1 MVSSYLAWRRGAGNR
16 MSDPISDKAENA
28 TVRVDQLVAQAK
40 QKAQRYRAMQQ
51 AVERVSVSAASKD
64 GTATVTV
71 DSAGNV
77 TDLRITDRVREMS
90 GDQVA
95 KAVLSALRTAQAK
108 LPDRLDEVM
117 ADTIG
122 DDPQTRDTIVGSYRA
137 KFPEPEPEPDETP
150 APPTSRIGRLADE
163 PEAAPPPPPRPPRR
177 PAPPDNDDEGF
188 GPVMIRE

>member
-1 MVSSYLAWRRGAGNR
+1 
-16 MSDPISDKAENA
+16 MSDPISDNAENA
-28 TVRVDQLVAQAK
+28 EARVDQLVARAK
-40 QKAQRYRAMQQ
+40 LKAQRYRAMQQ
-51 AVERVSVSAASKD
+51 AVEQVSVSAASKD

-90 GDQVA
+90 GGQVA

-108 LPDRLDEVM
+108 LPDRLGEVM

-122 DDPQTRDTIVGSYRA
+122 DDPQTRETIVGSYRA

-150 APPTSRIGRLADE
+150 PEPAARLGRLADE
-163 PEAAPPPPPRPPRR
+163 PEATPPPPRPR
-177 PAPPDNDDEGF
+177 PKAPPDDDDEGF
-188 GPVMIRE
+188 GGPVMIRE

>member
-1 MVSSYLAWRRGAGNR
+1 
-16 MSDPISDKAENA
+16 MSEPISDKAEKA
-28 TVRVDQLVAQAK
+28 EARVDQLVAQAK
-40 QKAQRYRAMQQ
+40 LKAQRYRAMQQ
-51 AVERVSVSAASKD
+51 AVEQVSVSAASKD

-108 LPDRLDEVM
+108 LPDRLGEVM
-117 ADTIG
+117 AETIG

-137 KFPEPEPEPDETP
+137 KFPEPEPEPDETGP
-150 APPTSRIGRLADE
+150 AARIGRLADE
-163 PEAAPPPPPRPPRR
+163 PEATPPPPPPPQKPRR
-177 PAPPDNDDEGF
+177 PAPPDDDEGF
-188 GPVMIRE
+188 GGPVMIRE